1 MCHSANLSFAMGN
14 AWLTF
19 MLHDRGQD
27 IFCSCFFKAFAS
39 SHVVNHLLILAL
51 IRYFS
56 PNTSTIC
63 LLFTHYPG
71 GQSTPLAHQR
81 CKRLFLTCCHLPSPT
96 LQCVMLLV
104 PSWYS
109 CFTWEAIRSGFR
121 VWDWRNRGTK
131 ESCDKMFS
139 KERPGWFLV
148 SSPGNIYLM
157 PSKEIG

>member
-1 MCHSANLSFAMGN
+1 MTEAKMSFV
-14 AWLTF
+14 
-19 MLHDRGQD
+19 RCY

-39 SHVVNHLLILAL
+39 SRGKSLTDSCTNKVFLPK
-51 IRYFS
+51 YFHYLPFIYPLS
-56 PNTSTIC
+56 WWSEHSSGTSEMQKT
-63 LLFTHYPG
+63 
-71 GQSTPLAHQR
+71 
-81 CKRLFLTCCHLPSPT
+81 LFLTCCHLPSPT

-109 CFTWEAIRSGFR
+109 CFTWEAVKSGFW
-121 VWDWRNRGTK
+121 VWDWRSRGTK

-148 SSPGNIYLM
+148 SSPGNIYLI